1 MSSGAEGIWR
11 GPALS
16 TSIRHP
22 GFACE
27 SGREIAGKRR
37 AHLCPFSLG
46 GARRSLRGGTL
57 IEVLVSIS
65 VFMFVM
71 AAVFVLFQKSYQSF
85 HFLEQRQSVQSQVLR
100 ITSVLEAD
108 FRATHLVSI
117 GIEPRQIAVGGQNVH
132 RDFVSCLGLDDWLAA
147 DNFEPL
153 YGIPI
158 WNQYAV
164 YLTDLQDTSTLQRVT
179 VSRAPGPVTRLTGMA
194 SLDPAD
200 VKSRQTLCDNLL
212 SLEASVDIAS
222 QTVEQIIRLRTRKGA
237 QRGLA
242 SGASSESFEARFRWS
257 PKNTI
262 PKL

>member
-1 MSSGAEGIWR
+1 MTNPRPW
-11 GPALS
+11 
-16 TSIRHP
+16 
-22 GFACE
+22 
-27 SGREIAGKRR
+27 
-37 AHLCPFSLG
+37 
-46 GARRSLRGGTL
+46 GGTL

-65 VFMFVM
+65 VFLFVM

-108 FRATHLVSI
+108 FRATHLASVAVH
-117 GIEPRQIAVGGQNVH
+117 PRQIAVGGENEH
-132 RDFVSCLGLDDWLAA
+132 RDLVSCLGLDDWLAA

-164 YLTDLQDTSTLQRVT
+164 YLTDLQDASSLQRVT
-179 VSRAPGPVTRLTGMA
+179 VSRAAGPVTQLTGMG
-194 SLDPAD
+194 SLDPKD
-200 VKSRQTLCDNLL
+200 IKSRQTLCDNLL
-212 SLEASVDIAS
+212 SFEASVDITS
-222 QTVEQIIRLRTRKGA
+222 QTVQQTIRLRTRKGA

-242 SGASSESFEARFRWS
+242 SSGGSESFEARFRWS